1 MATGEILSKHI
12 LRDRF
17 AVAMSGMYCEEIPA
31 YAALVEMVAKQNI
44 KARSQH
50 SHQNKFPEVEA
61 GLAYHG
67 AIRLGS
73 IEDLRMMRRA
83 FAIMGMQPV
92 GYYDLS
98 AAGVPVHSTA
108 FRPISSEAMEISP
121 FRVFTSLLRLD
132 MIEGEDLK
140 QRIKH
145 LLSMREVFTPQV
157 VELIEIA
164 ETQGGLSDIQADKFV
179 VELLETFRWKKDA
192 TVSLEEYKFFNQ
204 SNRLLADIVSF
215 HGPHINHLTVGA
227 EDIDEAHKAIV
238 TCGVQPK
245 SSIEGPPYRKCPIL
259 LRQTAFKAIEDLVLF
274 PDGCGSHERGSHLAR
289 FGEIEARGAALTPKG
304 RALYDR
310 LLAEAQARKDTAP
323 QALQRAF
330 ENFPDDWDELRKR
343 GLVYF
348 QYRLT
353 PRAMECSHLNRSA
366 CGVDQLIE
374 TGLIDALPV
383 RYEDFLPVSAAGI
396 FRSNLGEEDTVYAA
410 GDSRKLEFEAC
421 LDTPVLDMFDL
432 YKAIETNS
440 LSRCIHSLSAKVRQ
454 SA

>member
-50 SHQNKFPEVEA
+50 SHQNMFPEVEA
-61 GLAYHG
+61 GRAYHG

-98 AAGVPVHSTA
+98 AAGLPVHSTA

-227 EDIDEAHKAIV
+227 EDIDEAHKAIA
-238 TCGVQPK
+238 TWQGL
-245 SSIEGPPYRKCPIL
+245 ER
-259 LRQTAFKAIEDLVLF
+259 LRRA
-274 PDGCGSHERGSHLAR
+274 ERLSR
-289 FGEIEARGAALTPKG
+289 
-304 RALYDR
+304 
-310 LLAEAQARKDTAP
+310 
-323 QALQRAF
+323 QRAAPYMTDCSQRHRRARIRRRRLCSGPLKTF
-330 ENFPDDWDELRKR
+330 LMIGMSFVRGGWSIFNIVSRNELWSV
-343 GLVYF
+343 LI
-348 QYRLT
+348 LT
-353 PRAMECSHLNRSA
+353 VP
-366 CGVDQLIE
+366 
-374 TGLIDALPV
+374 P
-383 RYEDFLPVSAAGI
+383 AA
-396 FRSNLGEEDTVYAA
+396 ST
-410 GDSRKLEFEAC
+410 S
-421 LDTPVLDMFDL
+421 
-432 YKAIETNS
+432 S
-440 LSRCIHSLSAKVRQ
+440 LKQ
-454 SA
+454 D